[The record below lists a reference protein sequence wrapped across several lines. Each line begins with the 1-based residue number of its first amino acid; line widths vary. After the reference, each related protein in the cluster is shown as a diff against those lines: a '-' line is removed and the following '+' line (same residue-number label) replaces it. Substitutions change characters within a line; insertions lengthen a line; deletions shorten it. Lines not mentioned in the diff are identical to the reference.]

1 MALAG
6 GVMGKTFEKNDG
18 MWVGVLI
25 QYKYYGSSTCT

>member
-6 GVMGKTFEKNDG
+6 SVMGKTFEKNDG

-25 QYKYYGSSTCT
+25 QYKYYGSGSRT